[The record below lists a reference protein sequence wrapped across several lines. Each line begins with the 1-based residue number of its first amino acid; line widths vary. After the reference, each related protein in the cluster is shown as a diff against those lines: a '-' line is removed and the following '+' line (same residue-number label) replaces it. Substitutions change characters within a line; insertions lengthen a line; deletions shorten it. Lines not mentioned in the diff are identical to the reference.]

1 MVFSLYDCAYKSYRN
16 DNTLRYIL
24 TLFVTN
30 RQMNQEKEG
39 KEKKIWTRVKDDAWG
54 VQDEWENEAQMKDK
68 NIQKNATKHKEY
80 NMLRIMEQNIN
91 QRYDIDTRA
100 YYMC

>member
-1 MVFSLYDCAYKSYRN
+1 
-16 DNTLRYIL
+16 
-24 TLFVTN
+24 
-30 RQMNQEKEG
+30 MNQEKEG

-68 NIQKNATKHKEY
+68 SIQKNATKHKEY